1 MLSLPNPPPPHSD
14 THPSPFCTPVPF
26 PLLVCSTPR
35 ATNNPWPQWPRIFR
49 VDYGH
54 AEAAY
59 KYGQDPRQY
68 NVMTKRILSDD
79 SGRCKGIEIVSVK

>member
-1 MLSLPNPPPPHSD
+1 
-14 THPSPFCTPVPF
+14 
-26 PLLVCSTPR
+26 
-35 ATNNPWPQWPRIFR
+35 

-79 SGRCKGIEIVSVK
+79 SGRCKGIEIVSIK